1 METSPHHRDA
11 LRWEPSECFPSPEI
25 GPAIPRTGTD
35 NAVRLPILSSMGE
48 QGATPSGSSAPTHR
62 SLSRGLK
69 LALLAIAIVSD
80 AVSLFAEALLPLEW
94 LVDGLTALA
103 LFAVLGFRWQLLPV
117 IVVEAIPGLAAFPT
131 WTLAVLALLAYG
143 SERREG

>member
-1 METSPHHRDA
+1 METSPHPRDA
-11 LRWEPSECFPSPEI
+11 PRQEQSECSPSPEI

-35 NAVRLPILSSMGE
+35 DPVRLPILSSMRE
-48 QGATPSGSSAPTHR
+48 QGATQGDSSARARR
-62 SLSRGLK
+62 SFSRGQK

-80 AVSLFAEALLPLEW
+80 AVSLFAETLLPLEW

-103 LFAVLGFRWQLLPV
+103 LCAVLGFRWQLLPV
-117 IVVEAIPGLAAFPT
+117 LVVEAIPGLAAFPT

-143 SERREG
+143 SEKR